1 MDVVSIAKQHNIP
14 ITADGGM
21 KFPGDVAKAIAA
33 GASTIY
39 SGSFFAG
46 TDETPGMIIM
56 KDGKRYKKYHGSAS
70 YESSHTRQENQ
81 QGKQFKERLDVF
93 VEGVSNLVDYKGPVS
108 EVIKYLVKGLKSG
121 ISYCGARNIK
131 EMQQNAEFIE
141 ITDASWKE
149 SNTRGNKVSE

>member
-1 MDVVSIAKQHNIP
+1 
-14 ITADGGM
+14 
-21 KFPGDVAKAIAA
+21 
-33 GASTIY
+33 
-39 SGSFFAG
+39 
-46 TDETPGMIIM
+46 MIIL

-108 EVIKYLVKGLKSG
+108 EVIQYLVKGLKSG

-131 EMQQNAEFIE
+131 EMQENAEFIE